1 MTGDGGMGYVVEVG
15 EIETGIWGGL
25 GDVPYILVAHDKAAV
40 FFCFSVAG
48 VKGDDFR
55 MVGFNGIF
63 YTIIPDSVTSEV
75 KSFLV
80 FCFEEDAH
88 GIPAG
93 MKVPWRAGIL
103 RRVTPPAVMLSS
115 ERMVMF

>member
-1 MTGDGGMGYVVEVG
+1 MGYVVEVG

-40 FFCFSVAG
+40 FFCFSGAG

-63 YTIIPDSVTSEV
+63 YTIISDSVTSEV

-93 MKVPWRAGIL
+93 DEG
-103 RRVTPPAVMLSS
+103 AVEGRNLAESDAS
-115 ERMVMF
+115 CCYAFF